1 MLKKEVNE
9 ANKSNFNLEN
19 NLISQLIEKFGKDR
33 QIMQTLEEFSELQK
47 ELLKNINRGKD
58 NKKEILEEFVDV
70 TFMLRQIKAI
80 YDFTDKEIQEE
91 LEAKMS
97 KVAKLLQEVIMS
109 QKKNKITKKERKAI
123 KKLKSAYNIKTI
135 VDNNNTTSEEKL
147 DELEKAIS
155 NLIKL

>member
-9 ANKSNFNLEN
+9 TNKSNFSLEN

-91 LEAKMS
+91 LEVKMS
-97 KVAKLLQEVIMS
+97 KVAKLL
-109 QKKNKITKKERKAI
+109 
-123 KKLKSAYNIKTI
+123 
-135 VDNNNTTSEEKL
+135 
-147 DELEKAIS
+147 
-155 NLIKL
+155 

>member
-9 ANKSNFNLEN
+9 TNKSNFSLEN

-97 KVAKLLQEVIMS
+97 KVAKLL
-109 QKKNKITKKERKAI
+109 
-123 KKLKSAYNIKTI
+123 
-135 VDNNNTTSEEKL
+135 
-147 DELEKAIS
+147 
-155 NLIKL
+155 